1 MAWRCK
7 HGDLA
12 IIINETPQCRA
23 NIGLIVQVRGPMQ
36 YIDFLNLQGWRVK
49 PIHHKKVWV
58 ETLKNNIAELQT
70 IYWKYPRSIPDAWLL
85 PIRPTDDDID
95 FSDAQ
100 EVLKT
105 ITLKGY
111 IESPKCE
118 TQKIQA
124 AKLEI

>member
-23 NIGLIVQVRGPMQ
+23 NIGLIVQVRGPIQ

-70 IYWKYPRSIPDAWLL
+70 IYWKYPRCIPDAWLL

-95 FSDAQ
+95 ISDAK
-100 EVLKT
+100 EVLNS
-105 ITLKGY
+105 ITSKGY
-111 IESPKCE
+111 IESPKYE
-118 TQKIQA
+118 TQKTQA

>member
-58 ETLKNNIAELQT
+58 ETLKTILQSYRLST
-70 IYWKYPRSIPDAWLL
+70 GSIQDVFLMHGYYP
-85 PIRPTDDDID
+85 
-95 FSDAQ
+95 
-100 EVLKT
+100 
-105 ITLKGY
+105 
-111 IESPKCE
+111 
-118 TQKIQA
+118 
-124 AKLEI
+124 

>member
-23 NIGLIVQVRGPMQ
+23 NIGLIVQVRGPIQ

-58 ETLKNNIAELQT
+58 ETLKKNIAELQT
-70 IYWKYPRSIPDAWLL
+70 IYWKYPRCIPDAWLL

-95 FSDAQ
+95 ISDAQ
-100 EVLKT
+100 EVLNS

-111 IESPKCE
+111 VESPKYE
-118 TQKIQA
+118 TQKTQA
-124 AKLEI
+124 TKLEI

>member
-1 MAWRCK
+1 MAWKCK

-12 IIINETPQCRA
+12 IIIKETPQCRA

-58 ETLKNNIAELQT
+58 ETLTNNIAELQT
-70 IYWKYPRSIPDAWLL
+70 IYWKYPRCIPDAWLL
-85 PIRPTDDDID
+85 PIRPTDGDMDI
-95 FSDAQ
+95 SDAQ
-100 EVLKT
+100 EILKA

-111 IESPKCE
+111 VKPPKGG

>member
-1 MAWRCK
+1 MAWKCK

-36 YIDFLNLQGWRVK
+36 YLDFLNLQGWCVK
-49 PIHHKKVWV
+49 PIRHKKVWV

-70 IYWKYPRSIPDAWLL
+70 IYWKYPRCIPDAWLF

-95 FSDAQ
+95 ISDAQ
-100 EVLKT
+100 EVLNS

-111 IESPKCE
+111 IEPPKCD
-118 TQKIQA
+118 TQRTQA
-124 AKLEI
+124 ARLEI

>member
-1 MAWRCK
+1 
-7 HGDLA
+7 
-12 IIINETPQCRA
+12 
-23 NIGLIVQVRGPMQ
+23 VQVRGPIQ

-70 IYWKYPRSIPDAWLL
+70 IYWKYPRCIPDAWLL

-95 FSDAQ
+95 ISDAQ
-100 EVLKT
+100 EALNS

-111 IESPKCE
+111 VEPPKGD
-118 TQKIQA
+118 TQKIQV

>member
-1 MAWRCK
+1 MAWKCK

-23 NIGLIVQVRGPMQ
+23 NIGLIVEVRGPMQ

-49 PIHHKKVWV
+49 PIQHKKVWV

-70 IYWKYPRSIPDAWLL
+70 IYWKYPRRIPDAWLL

-95 FSDAQ
+95 ISDAQ
-100 EVLKT
+100 EVLNS
-105 ITLKGY
+105 ITSKGY
-111 IESPKCE
+111 IESPKCN
-118 TQKIQA
+118 TQKTQA
-124 AKLEI
+124 TKLEI

>member
-1 MAWRCK
+1 
-7 HGDLA
+7 
-12 IIINETPQCRA
+12 
-23 NIGLIVQVRGPMQ
+23 MQ
-36 YIDFLNLQGWRVK
+36 YLDFLNLQGWRVK

-70 IYWKYPRSIPDAWLL
+70 IYWKYPRCIPDAWLL

-95 FSDAQ
+95 ISDAL
-100 EVLKT
+100 EVLNA

-111 IESPKCE
+111 IELPNCK
-118 TQKIQA
+118 TQKTQE